1 MITKK
6 DIYFNYGI
14 WICKFAIIPKGSKIE
29 VASNLDAMSTGEKR
43 YWLKHCPRRLLNNIE
58 FESYY
63 RNYGILI
70 YESDL
75 K

>member
-6 DIYFNYGI
+6 DICFNYGI
-14 WICKFAIIPKGSKIE
+14 WIIKYAIIPKGSKII
-29 VASNLDAMSTGEKR
+29 VARNLPKTTTGEKM
-43 YWLKHCPRRLLNNIE
+43 YWLKHCPKRLMKNIE
-58 FESYY
+58 FESYH